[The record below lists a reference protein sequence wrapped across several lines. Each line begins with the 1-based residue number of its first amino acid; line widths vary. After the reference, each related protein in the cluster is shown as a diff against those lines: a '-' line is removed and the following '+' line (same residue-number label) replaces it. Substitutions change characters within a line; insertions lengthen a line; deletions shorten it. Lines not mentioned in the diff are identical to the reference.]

1 MAFHLS
7 LADIESA
14 RSVANR
20 AFDRIEFRQEGEKV
34 SQQANVVAQFN

>member
-7 LADIESA
+7 LADVDAA
-14 RSVANR
+14 RTVANR

-34 SQQANVVAQFN
+34 GFATLCFAS